1 MLKKEPEGKKK
12 DIEENRVRRI
22 VKELQSL
29 GINATLCKRP
39 TLQLMN
45 K

>member
-1 MLKKEPEGKKK
+1 MLNKEPEDKKK
-12 DIEENRVRRI
+12 DTEENRVKRI

-39 TLQLMN
+39 TLQLTN